1 MSVRPL
7 GRGRGRGDRRRSTE
21 PPTPGRRTSPQMS
34 HRPGGT
40 TAQHVDQESGLVTGE
55 IGR

>member
-40 TAQHVDQESGLVTGE
+40 TAQHVDQESGLVTSE